1 MLLLLL
7 LLLLLLYLLLL
18 QLLLLHFNLLLLLLL
33 FICIGGNFSLRL
45 LNSLL
50 FSWRR
55 IFFRFTSFRLLVFSS
70 ITIIVR
76 YDYILFI
83 VNVAS
88 RAIFFFFFFFFLRR
102 RRNSTGWIVDVEVD
116 VFIWQRIHAR

>member
-1 MLLLLL
+1 
-7 LLLLLLYLLLL
+7 
-18 QLLLLHFNLLLLLLL
+18 LHFNLLLLLLL

-70 ITIIVR
+70 ITITVR

-83 VNVAS
+83 VNITS
-88 RAIFFFFFFFFLRR
+88 RAIFFFFFLRR